1 MCEYKVV
8 FKNGKEMIISSAIM
22 NGLCQQ
28 IEKDCS
34 PFQFFNNAK
43 NNHEI
48 LCLIN
53 ASDISFI
60 EIIKEIVK

>member
-22 NGLCQQ
+22 NSLCQQ
-28 IEKDCS
+28 IEKNCS
-34 PFQFFNNAK
+34 PLQFFKNAK